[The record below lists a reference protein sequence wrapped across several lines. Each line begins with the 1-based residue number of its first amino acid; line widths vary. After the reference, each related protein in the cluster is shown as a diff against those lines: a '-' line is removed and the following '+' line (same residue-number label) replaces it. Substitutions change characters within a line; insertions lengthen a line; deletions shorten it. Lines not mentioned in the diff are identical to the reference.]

1 MRYSGVVPLGG
12 ESITS
17 DLAVGLR
24 TSRDEAERIKL
35 HHGCASAGIFLMMR
49 LLKLK
54 IWDFPLCRR

>member
-24 TSRDEAERIKL
+24 TSRDEARIKL

-49 LLKLK
+49 LLK
-54 IWDFPLCRR
+54 